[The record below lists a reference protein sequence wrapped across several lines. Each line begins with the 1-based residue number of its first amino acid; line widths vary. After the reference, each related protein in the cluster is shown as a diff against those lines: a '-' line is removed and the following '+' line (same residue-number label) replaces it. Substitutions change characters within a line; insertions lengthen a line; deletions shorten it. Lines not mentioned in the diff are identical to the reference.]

1 MKKVDKSKTAKGQ
14 DEIEVDTLRPEYKRE
29 DFASLVRGKYA
40 KRTQESSTI
49 VVLDPDVAE
58 VFPTSEAVNDT
69 LRQLIELARKQVPS

>member
-1 MKKVDKSKTAKGQ
+1 MKKVDKAPNGES
-14 DEIEVDTLRPEYKRE
+14 EVDKDTLRSEYRRE

-40 KRTQESSTI
+40 KRIRESSTI

-69 LRQLIELARKQVPS
+69 LRQLIELARKQVSS